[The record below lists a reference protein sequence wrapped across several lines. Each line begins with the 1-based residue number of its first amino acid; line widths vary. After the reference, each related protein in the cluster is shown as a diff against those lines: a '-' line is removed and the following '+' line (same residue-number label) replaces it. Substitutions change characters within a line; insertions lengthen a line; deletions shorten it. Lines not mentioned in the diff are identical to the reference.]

1 MNTLLIN
8 TITEA
13 QRIRLFIIGDDRL
26 KLSKKISQLILGP
39 QLAGIDVYDPLG
51 KIDFTCGKMYS
62 LRKQIVERFWIAL
75 GLEDFIR
82 STLLK
87 KDKMN
92 ELNQNT
98 EEAEDLK
105 EEMTETIDV
114 VLEDFDI
121 PQSNKYMNKWIEKI
135 RNLNVSELI
144 RDYPEITIP
153 PLINFVEGLP
163 NSSMEQNYL
172 FVIVSNKIIV
182 NNLWNDT
189 LDYIYNSDA
198 RLIIFEST
206 KDRLSIENLLL
217 KTHFTKQY
225 QIIELRKTKKYSD
238 KLIKINF

>member
-1 MNTLLIN
+1 
-8 TITEA
+8 
-13 QRIRLFIIGDDRL
+13 
-26 KLSKKISQLILGP
+26 
-39 QLAGIDVYDPLG
+39 
-51 KIDFTCGKMYS
+51 
-62 LRKQIVERFWIAL
+62 
-75 GLEDFIR
+75 
-82 STLLK
+82 
-87 KDKMN
+87 MN

-121 PQSNKYMNKWIEKI
+121 PQSNKYMDKWIEKV
-135 RNLNVSELI
+135 RNLNVSELT
-144 RDYPEITIP
+144 RDYPEITVP

-198 RLIIFEST
+198 RLIVFEST
-206 KDRLSIENLLL
+206 KDRLNIENLLL

-225 QIIELRKTKKYSD
+225 QIIELRKTKKYTD
-238 KLIKINF
+238 KLIKVNF

>member
-8 TITEA
+8 TISEA
-13 QRIRLFIIGDDRL
+13 QRVRLFIIGDDRL
-26 KLSKKISQLILGP
+26 KLSKKISSLQFVP
-39 QLAGIDVYDPLG
+39 QLAGIDIYDPLG

-98 EEAEDLK
+98 VESEDLK

-121 PQSNKYMNKWIEKI
+121 PQSNKYMDKWIEKV
-135 RNLNVSELI
+135 RNLNVSELT
-144 RDYPEITIP
+144 RDYPEITVP
-153 PLINFVEGLP
+153 PLVNFVEGLP

-198 RLIIFEST
+198 RLIVFEST

-225 QIIELRKTKKYSD
+225 QIIELRKTKKYTD
-238 KLIKINF
+238 KLIKINY